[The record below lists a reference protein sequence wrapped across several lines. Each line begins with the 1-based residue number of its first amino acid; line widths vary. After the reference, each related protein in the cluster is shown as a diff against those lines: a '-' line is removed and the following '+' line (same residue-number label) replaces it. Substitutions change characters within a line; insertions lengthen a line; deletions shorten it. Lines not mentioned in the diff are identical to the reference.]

1 MSDGEKNIIQK
12 AKEQTEAVKQDIEN
26 VKQDVENVK
35 KIATKLAGGNKLGAV
50 KEAIKMALKKLKDKK
65 FIKRVITQLLI
76 KALPIIIAVAI
87 LFGIFSAIK
96 DKMIMLMAGLSKV
109 GGFFVEAWQWLTN
122 DYWTD
127 INEKIEYVVDANTGE
142 TLGTKE
148 SIKQTYVDEVTGYIY
163 DYYGNR
169 HDENGNILDN
179 NGKIRE
185 ITTRS
190 YTLVDEYVRELGN
203 NGVSIKELR
212 LLGDANY
219 EDYDTIEKLLED
231 ENNKELVEKYIAE
244 FIRADIIT
252 QQPHRNRTAA
262 VVNPQNQNLVD
273 GGVYFY
279 RNKRDE
285 ELKEEDFSKGE
296 YNETNIVVD
305 EKDYKKMEYRTPEEF
320 LKEIGKEGA
329 NISELVDS
337 GETIIVNKEGKG
349 EELKY
354 IFTID
359 PKTDNMV
366 LFEVKTITTRES
378 DTTDGWFQN
387 LSQWFQEATSKKT
400 QYELKLVETDY
411 KSMISKYSMPYEF
424 LINLCEITQNPE
436 FVYHVAL
443 LARDTKIT
451 LVIQDNTDQIIETN
465 EEEEDYETWENGSS
479 DSFQGA
485 SLTGTE
491 TKRKR
496 KITTTTTYAPVLRP
510 YSADTWSFYEEF
522 LYTKDIEGTIDQGE
536 LITTR
541 YEYPGKLSGY
551 HPPDTETQVAID
563 GGYVSVPIPGTEY
576 YYDTIL
582 VETRSQTQTITS
594 KITYN
599 EATLAFEPVEKSKQF
614 LGLLINETGECSH
627 DCSSDKVS
635 VRYDP
640 IALDCARDAVFDDV
654 NKECGN
660 KVKYRIPN
668 MTITEEPYNKLISGL
683 EMLYA
688 TLQSNGI
695 GYDKNDERLLTKE
708 QTSERYDIQ
717 DERIANRDY
726 ESAYVVK
733 MQGLVEH
740 LQYLMTLPD
749 NEEYDPK
756 TINSNDDVSID
767 EDYEENIISGSE
779 FWWPLD
785 ENVECRISSYFGKRT
800 APTAG
805 ASTYHKGIDIARPNG
820 ATTIEGTAIIASA
833 DGVVTVSGY
842 SESAGYW
849 IAIDHGNGYVTKYM
863 HNMKN
868 VVSVGDTVSRGQ
880 VIGYLGNTGRSTG
893 AHLHFQIE
901 LNGVAQNP
909 LNYVS
914 MKTKRQTTGGKVT
927 VDDATKLDVIYAVVT
942 TECSADY
949 EGALAVISCVLNR
962 CNSSDWANYGGN
974 DPYLQITATGQFSYG
989 ISQYKNR
996 YKAYLNGNVPS
1007 YVKQAVDDA
1016 LSGKRNHNYTSFRTD
1031 SAETRKMHSNGE
1043 SIGGNWYF

>member
-1 MSDGEKNIIQK
+1 MRNS
-12 AKEQTEAVKQDIEN
+12 
-26 VKQDVENVK
+26 
-35 KIATKLAGGNKLGAV
+35 
-50 KEAIKMALKKLKDKK
+50 
-65 FIKRVITQLLI
+65 
-76 KALPIIIAVAI
+76 
-87 LFGIFSAIK
+87 
-96 DKMIMLMAGLSKV
+96 
-109 GGFFVEAWQWLTN
+109 
-122 DYWTD
+122 
-127 INEKIEYVVDANTGE
+127 TG
-142 TLGTKE
+142 KC
-148 SIKQTYVDEVTGYIY
+148 
-163 DYYGNR
+163 N
-169 HDENGNILDN
+169 
-179 NGKIRE
+179 
-185 ITTRS
+185 
-190 YTLVDEYVRELGN
+190 
-203 NGVSIKELR
+203 
-212 LLGDANY
+212 
-219 EDYDTIEKLLED
+219 
-231 ENNKELVEKYIAE
+231 
-244 FIRADIIT
+244 
-252 QQPHRNRTAA
+252 
-262 VVNPQNQNLVD
+262 
-273 GGVYFY
+273 
-279 RNKRDE
+279 
-285 ELKEEDFSKGE
+285 
-296 YNETNIVVD
+296 
-305 EKDYKKMEYRTPEEF
+305 
-320 LKEIGKEGA
+320 
-329 NISELVDS
+329 
-337 GETIIVNKEGKG
+337 
-349 EELKY
+349 
-354 IFTID
+354 
-359 PKTDNMV
+359 
-366 LFEVKTITTRES
+366 
-378 DTTDGWFQN
+378 
-387 LSQWFQEATSKKT
+387 
-400 QYELKLVETDY
+400 
-411 KSMISKYSMPYEF
+411 
-424 LINLCEITQNPE
+424 
-436 FVYHVAL
+436 
-443 LARDTKIT
+443 
-451 LVIQDNTDQIIETN
+451 
-465 EEEEDYETWENGSS
+465 
-479 DSFQGA
+479 
-485 SLTGTE
+485 
-491 TKRKR
+491 
-496 KITTTTTYAPVLRP
+496 
-510 YSADTWSFYEEF
+510 
-522 LYTKDIEGTIDQGE
+522 
-536 LITTR
+536 
-541 YEYPGKLSGY
+541 
-551 HPPDTETQVAID
+551 
-563 GGYVSVPIPGTEY
+563 
-576 YYDTIL
+576 
-582 VETRSQTQTITS
+582 
-594 KITYN
+594 
-599 EATLAFEPVEKSKQF
+599 
-614 LGLLINETGECSH
+614 H

-635 VRYDP
+635 IRYDP
-640 IALDCARDAVFDDV
+640 IALDCAKEAEFDRHGINV
-654 NKECGN
+654 QYK
-660 KVKYRIPN
+660 IPN
-668 MTITEEPYNKLISGL
+668 MTRTESPYSKLVSGID
-683 EMLYA
+683 MLYA
-688 TLQSNGI
+688 VLQSNST
-695 GYDKNDERLLTKE
+695 GYDDEDLTTEVINDSGTV
-708 QTSERYDIQ
+708 SEVKVDENNRYNV
-717 DERIANRDY
+717 ESKYMSEADY